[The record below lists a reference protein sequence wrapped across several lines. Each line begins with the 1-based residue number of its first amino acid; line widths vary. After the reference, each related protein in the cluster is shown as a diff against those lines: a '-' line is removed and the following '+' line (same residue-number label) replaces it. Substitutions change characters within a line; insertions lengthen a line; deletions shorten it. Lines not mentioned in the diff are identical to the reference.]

1 MDPTKLPTLDP
12 KLKET
17 YERIMGTQLNTS
29 QPQEN
34 TSQIA
39 PQTPPDSNVPPTPAD
54 QVANGLSVDTAQ
66 SSSPSM
72 DQLQTPAL
80 DGQSAQQ
87 HQDSRPQADLSS
99 IEPSTD
105 QSVAPPVSSEAPQV
119 DMSTLASTPASTQ
132 LPPIPQPIP
141 GQAVEP
147 PATSPQPSPQTPA
160 QPQPFIANQATIATG
175 GFLAG
180 TGAAPSKKA
189 GLLPILYIVGGVIF
203 FIAYIVFWIYFF
215 QIPVPFLPF

>member
-1 MDPTKLPTLDP
+1 MYMDPTKLPTLDP

-34 TSQIA
+34 ASQIA
-39 PQTPPDSNVPPTPAD
+39 PQTPSDSNVPPPAAD
-54 QVANGLSVDTAQ
+54 QIANGPSVDTAQ
-66 SSSPSM
+66 TSSPSM

-80 DGQSAQQ
+80 DTQTTTSP
-87 HQDSRPQADLSS
+87 QDSRPQADLSS
-99 IEPSTD
+99 IQPSTD
-105 QSVAPPVSSEAPQV
+105 QSVAPPPSSEPPST
-119 DMSTLASTPASTQ
+119 DMSNPTTDTQ
-132 LPPIPQPIP
+132 MPPIPQAMAS
-141 GQAVEP
+141 QVVEP
-147 PATSPQPSPQTPA
+147 PSSVPMPAQPT

-180 TGAAPSKKA
+180 AGATPGKKA
-189 GLLPILYIVGGVIF
+189 GFLPILYIVGGVIF
-203 FIAYIVFWIYFF
+203 FIAYLIFWIYFF